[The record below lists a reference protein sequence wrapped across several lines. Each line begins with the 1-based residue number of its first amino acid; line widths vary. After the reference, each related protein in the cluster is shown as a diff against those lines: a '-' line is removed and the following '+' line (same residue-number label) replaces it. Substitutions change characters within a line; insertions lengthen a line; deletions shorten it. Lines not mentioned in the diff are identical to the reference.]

1 MLYKDDTLYEGDILM
16 ILEELEEQTRLC
28 ISRSRDDN
36 FPQNFVHER
45 PTTSFSPAL
54 HVADNYASGLYTK

>member
-1 MLYKDDTLYEGDILM
+1 MLYQGDTLNEGDILM
-16 ILEELEEQTRLC
+16 ILEELEEQTHLC
-28 ISRSRDDN
+28 KSRSHDDD
-36 FPQNFVHER
+36 FPQNFVDER